1 MNLGYI
7 RAVRA
12 AKEAAERKAKQH
24 PQTGPTIRQHINAF
38 NKLIGN
44 TSTPTKP

>member
-24 PQTGPTIRQHINAF
+24 PQTGPTIRQHIEKF
-38 NKLIGN
+38 NKLIQQP
-44 TSTPTKP
+44 PTK